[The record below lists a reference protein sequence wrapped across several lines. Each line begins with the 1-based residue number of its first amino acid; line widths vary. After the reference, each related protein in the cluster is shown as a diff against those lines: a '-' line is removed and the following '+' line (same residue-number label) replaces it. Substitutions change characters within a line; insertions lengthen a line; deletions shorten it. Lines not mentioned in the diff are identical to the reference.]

1 MQLELTKTRIKRSEL
16 MHLSRQLSAF
26 IRAGVP
32 ILDAIQVLTDE
43 SASRGVQRVMAEIGE
58 DLRAGATLSDAFERH
73 PQDFPAFYRGIL
85 RSAELTGRLDTV
97 LDQLSIY
104 IERDLEARRKI
115 KSAIT
120 YPAIIVVM
128 SMLTVVRAGDVRAA
142 EVRRSSSRAWTRS
155 CRCPRGC

>member
-1 MQLELTKTRIKRSEL
+1 MQRR
-16 MHLSRQLSAF
+16 HGGDR
-26 IRAGVP
+26 RGPAGRRDP
-32 ILDAIQVLTDE
+32 
-43 SASRGVQRVMAEIGE
+43 
-58 DLRAGATLSDAFERH
+58 SDAFERH

-97 LDQLSIY
+97 LDQLSVY

-128 SMLTVVRAGDVRAA
+128 SILTVVVLATFVLPKFEDFFESLDA
-142 EVRRSSSRAWTRS
+142 EL
-155 CRCPRGC
+155 RCPRGC